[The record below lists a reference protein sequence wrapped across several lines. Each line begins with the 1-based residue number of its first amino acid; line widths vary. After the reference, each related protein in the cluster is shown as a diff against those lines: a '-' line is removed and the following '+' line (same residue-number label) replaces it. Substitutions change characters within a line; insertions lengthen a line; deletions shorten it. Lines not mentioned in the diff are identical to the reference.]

1 MHTAKFL
8 LSRHALIS
16 QTMPTLRA
24 RLSQTNTH
32 THTHTRTHTHTNT
45 VSQCCPTHNT
55 SIHTTGWSSFS
66 LTVSLPLQTFLLW
79 LYFSFCAAL
88 LSPFLKLKHS
98 FSLFISLSLSLSL
111 SLSPSLDR

>member
-1 MHTAKFL
+1 TH
-8 LSRHALIS
+8 I
-16 QTMPTLRA
+16 
-24 RLSQTNTH
+24 H
-32 THTHTRTHTHTNT
+32 THAHTCTHIHTNT

-88 LSPFLKLKHS
+88 LSLFLTLKHS
-98 FSLFISLSLSLSL
+98 VSLSLSLSL
-111 SLSPSLDR
+111 SLPLSLSRSRLCSYVFISPFVLLSFLSLSN